1 MGVLQRAEASAGR
14 FLRPG
19 ELVEATFLGQTL
31 SQWFQGLAAGAGI
44 LIAVTLTS
52 AMEITGPFSY
62 LVGFAIAVVVAGGV
76 FMLFN
81 RNRVVVATNE
91 RLLFLQAA
99 QFRPARATA
108 VLGELT
114 RTTLVGPPNGRT
126 WSIVFGV
133 ADNNAERIY
142 EPPQV

>member
-91 RLLFLQAA
+91 PGAEWPA
-99 QFRPARATA
+99 QRKPTILRQLRQRPASR
-108 VLGELT
+108 
-114 RTTLVGPPNGRT
+114 RPCR
-126 WSIVFGV
+126 
-133 ADNNAERIY
+133 R
-142 EPPQV
+142 